1 MQFKNLLASGCSFT
15 QDSIGGIPPTSK
27 NSGCCSFIDYPNYP
41 AAPCRSWASFLSRW
55 LNVTSSANFASGGC
69 GILYT
74 KKTIIDALEKYNY
87 KPNNTLVIFNITSPL
102 RLDIFCDWDY
112 EYKSPWIN
120 WNSTHLDYTVV
131 DKNSPPWKEE
141 FSKLSLDEINQRSLD
156 ALSDLFVYLRT
167 NNYQFVFTVMAEF
180 TYIPDLPIIQ
190 EYSDHMVTFGSCK
203 GMYEYAK
210 SKNLLDDE
218 HPTDEGH
225 KQIAKFAY
233 DFILKKVQ

>member
-1 MQFKNLLASGCSFT
+1 M
-15 QDSIGGIPPTSK
+15 
-27 NSGCCSFIDYPNYP
+27 
-41 AAPCRSWASFLSRW
+41 
-55 LNVTSSANFASGGC
+55 
-69 GILYT
+69 
-74 KKTIIDALEKYNY
+74 
-87 KPNNTLVIFNITSPL
+87 
-102 RLDIFCDWDY
+102 
-112 EYKSPWIN
+112 
-120 WNSTHLDYTVV
+120 
-131 DKNSPPWKEE
+131 
-141 FSKLSLDEINQRSLD
+141 D

-180 TYIPDLPIIQ
+180 TYIPDLPIVQ

-225 KQIAKFAY
+225 RQIAKFAY